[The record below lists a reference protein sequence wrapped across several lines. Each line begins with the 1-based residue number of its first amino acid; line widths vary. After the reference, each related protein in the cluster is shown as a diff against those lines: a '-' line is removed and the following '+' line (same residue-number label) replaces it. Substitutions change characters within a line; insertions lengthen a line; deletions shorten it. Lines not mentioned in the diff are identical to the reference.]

1 MTAIKLP
8 AWLRIVMVS
17 GTFLL
22 AIGVGLFA
30 YFWYIRPV
38 VLTAAVGSLDGEAD
52 KVLSAIARRLA
63 ATSAPVRLRLVKQS
77 SALEAANA
85 FSSGKV
91 DLAVVRG
98 DVGDLSQAQAVL
110 VLAHAV
116 VLIVA
121 PPGSPLTDVASLKG
135 HRIGVVGGGINRTV
149 VDAIRQEYDLDRA
162 NVTFRDVSPL
172 DARQAVGSR
181 SVDALLL
188 VMPLTEKY
196 LALARGLFP
205 QNRKSLPV
213 LIPIESA
220 GAIAESHRAYESFDV
235 PKGTL
240 RGAPAVPDDDL
251 TTLRIPLYLVAQKKL
266 HPDTIADL
274 TRSLL
279 AARRDLIGQL
289 PILAQVTA
297 PDTDPDA
304 FLPVHAGAAE
314 YFNGTQESFLDEWS
328 NVIYLTPMILGGL
341 ASVLAA
347 AWRFV
352 GTRTSKPDESALDAL
367 YALARRAR
375 KSDREQELSEIENR
389 IDDILSDQRLKIAS
403 GDEDAADMA
412 MLNVAANRVE
422 NLIHARRSILKS
434 S

>member
-17 GTFLL
+17 GALL
-22 AIGVGLFA
+22 LTIGAGLFA
-30 YFWYIRPV
+30 YFWYVRPV
-38 VLTAAVGSLDGEAD
+38 TFTVAVGSLDGEAD
-52 KVLSAIARRLA
+52 TVLSAIASRLT
-63 ATSAPVRLRLVKQS
+63 ATSAPVRLRIVNQS

-85 FSSGKV
+85 FSSSKV

-98 DVGDLSQAQAVL
+98 DVGDLSQAQAIL

-116 VLIVA
+116 ALIVA
-121 PPGSPLTDVASLKG
+121 PPGSPLSDVASLKG
-135 HRIGVVGGGINRTV
+135 RRVGVVGGEINRAV
-149 VDAIRQEYDLDRA
+149 VDALRQQYDLDRA
-162 NVTFRDVSPL
+162 NVKFKDVSLPE
-172 DARQAVGSR
+172 ARRAVESK

-188 VMPLTEKY
+188 VIPLTPKY
-196 LALARGLFP
+196 LSLARSLFP
-205 QNRKSLPV
+205 QNSKSLPV
-213 LIPIESA
+213 LIPIEAA

-240 RGAPAVPDDDL
+240 RGSPAVPDDDL
-251 TTLRIPLYLVAQKKL
+251 TTLRVSFYLVAQKKL
-266 HPDTIADL
+266 NRDTISDL

-279 AARRDLIGQL
+279 AARRDLIGEL

-328 NVIYLTPMILGGL
+328 NAIYLTPMILGGL
-341 ASVLAA
+341 ASILAA
-347 AWRFV
+347 AWRFI
-352 GTRTSKPDESALDAL
+352 GLRTSKPDASALDAL
-367 YALARRAR
+367 YALARRVR
-375 KSDREQELSEIENR
+375 KAQREDELSNIEDR
-389 IDDILSDQRLKIAS
+389 IDDILSDQRLKIAN

-412 MLNVAANRVE
+412 TLNVAANRVE
-422 NLIHARRSILKS
+422 SLIHARRATLKPS
-434 S
+434 